1 MTAPPDAT
9 PAEAQPAAPS
19 TGSAVAKAAAML
31 GSEGFPR
38 GDLAAIRRL
47 DPDHPSAP
55 AFWRLLVRTV
65 PEERRRGADNERRW
79 ALILHGM
86 ALMAPHHHEAT
97 PVGRALF
104 LAGYS
109 EARLGRLLDGRGAQ
123 FRALVPR
130 LCRQLAHKAQPLDWR
145 ELGRLILAEGRD
157 EDRAEAIRLGI
168 ARAYYSAEGA
178 AEKARPSTTAAAS
191 A

>member
-1 MTAPPDAT
+1 MTAPPDAI
-9 PAEAQPAAPS
+9 PAEAQAAAPS
-19 TGSAVAKAAAML
+19 AGSTVAKAAAML

-55 AFWRLLVRTV
+55 AFWRLLVRAV
-65 PEERRRGADNERRW
+65 PEERRRGRDNERRW
-79 ALILHGM
+79 ALIIHGM
-86 ALMAPHHHEAT
+86 ALMVPHHHEAT

-104 LAGYS
+104 MAGYS
-109 EARLGRLLDGRGAQ
+109 EARLGRLLDARGAQ
-123 FRALVPR
+123 FGALVPR
-130 LCRQLAHKAQPLDWR
+130 LCRQMAHKAQPFDWR
-145 ELGRLILAEGRD
+145 ELGRLILAAERD
-157 EDRAEAIRLGI
+157 EARAEDIRLAI

-178 AEKARPSTTAAAS
+178 AEKGRSSTTAAAS